1 MMKLKT
7 STLGFLIL
15 LVAAGLFS
23 GCGDN
28 KDVAGGEGIQ
38 TDNFV
43 GRVVD
48 TTGLPLPGVNVAFR
62 KVSHTPD
69 DFEVV
74 SSMLSDADGYVKPED
89 VYQEDPYFVWAIDSV
104 TGMRGLYYLGDL
116 NGREQLIVLYPPG
129 VLEGHIDCERQENCE
144 VIIPGSGI
152 RVQVDS
158 NGNFAAEGIPA
169 GGFVDVALQK
179 SEQLY
184 YSRVFLQTGMSRY
197 VLAPMTEEVID
208 GLYTPGYRDAVKGRL
223 QPDRDQALMD
233 PLEYYLPVPGGG
245 FRRWFPKELEDK
257 VVWLSPRIQP
267 ADMFYSTE
275 GQMYMLTNSDEQ
287 AVVIRLDSNWVYV
300 DSYPLTMAEGKQIL
314 QTDDGLLVM
323 SSYHDVNGTS
333 DFGLIQFG
341 DDFSNATGFQQGSE
355 EVDMPVMMVPAGDQ
369 VLIAGY
375 SDRAADGVG
384 GELREAWINVWTPS
398 EGSICAESPVADA
411 TRYSWL
417 LGGIPLQS
425 GTLLLGNIQTT
436 AGRDSAFYK
445 QMISCGQYENYP
457 GPEVYGLQIM
467 YPAGGDTL
475 LAAGVDGDKVSL
487 LLHDTAVQIELPHRG
502 AELQAIVPD
511 GLGGAVVAGSVSYQS
526 RDVVVFRVNSSGE
539 LLWYRHWGSE
549 LNDHCSN
556 AEVVGEN
563 VQLFCQTG
571 FSGELV
577 YSVFELELSNG
588 L

>member
-7 STLGFLIL
+7 SMLGFLIL
-15 LVAAGLFS
+15 LVSAGLFS

-28 KDVAGGEGIQ
+28 TDVAGGEGIQ

-48 TTGLPLPGVNVAFR
+48 TTGMPLPGVNVAFR
-62 KVSHTPD
+62 KVSNTPD

-74 SSMLSDADGYVKPED
+74 SSMLSDAEGYVKPED
-89 VYQEDPYFVWAIDSV
+89 IYQEDPYFVWAIDSSS
-104 TGMRGLYYLGDL
+104 GMRGLYYLGDL
-116 NGREQLIVLYPPG
+116 NEEERLIVLYPPG
-129 VLEGHIDCERQENCE
+129 ILEGFMDCDSSESCE
-144 VIIPGSGI
+144 VIIPGSDI
-152 RVQVDS
+152 TVQVDS
-158 NGNFAAEGIPA
+158 EGRFEAEGIPA

-179 SEQLY
+179 SEQIY
-184 YSRVFLQTGMSRY
+184 YSRVFLQTGMERY
-197 VLAPMTEEVID
+197 LLAPMKEEVIE

-223 QPDRDQALMD
+223 QPDRDQALID

-245 FRRWFPKELEDK
+245 FRRWFPRELEDK
-257 VVWLSPRIQP
+257 VVWVSPRIQP
-267 ADMFYSTE
+267 ADIFYGPD
-275 GQMYMLTNSDEQ
+275 GQMYMLSNSEDQ

-314 QTDDGLLVM
+314 QTNDGLLVM
-323 SSYHDVNGTS
+323 NSYNDVAGTS

-355 EVDMPVMMVPAGDQ
+355 EVDMPVMMVPSGDQ
-369 VLIAGY
+369 ILIAGY

-417 LGGIPLQS
+417 LGGIPLQD
-425 GTLLLGNIQTT
+425 GTLLLGNMKTT
-436 AGRDSAFYK
+436 AGRDSAIYK

-457 GPEVYGLQIM
+457 GPEIYGLQIM
-467 YPAGGDTL
+467 YPANGDTL
-475 LAAGVDGDKVSL
+475 LAAGVDRGKISIL
-487 LLHDTAVQIELPHRG
+487 LDDTAVQIELPHGG
-502 AELQAIVPD
+502 AVLHAIVPD
-511 GLGGAVVAGSVSYQS
+511 GAGGAVIAGSVTSLS
-526 RDVVVFRVNSSGE
+526 TDVVVFRVNSSGE

-549 LNDHCSN
+549 MNDRCTN
-556 AEVVGEN
+556 AEVVGDK
-563 VQLFCQTG
+563 VQLLCQTG
-571 FSGELV
+571 FSGELI
-577 YSVFELELSNG
+577 YSVFELELLDG